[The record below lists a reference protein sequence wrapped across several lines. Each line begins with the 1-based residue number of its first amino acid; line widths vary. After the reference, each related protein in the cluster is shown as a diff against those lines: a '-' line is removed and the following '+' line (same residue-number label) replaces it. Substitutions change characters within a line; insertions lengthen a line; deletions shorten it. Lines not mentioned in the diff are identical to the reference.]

1 MRLQPQK
8 ENVFF
13 VEFIRAA
20 AYLGCCIWLQ
30 FPPPASGQEKDVQ
43 GDKVTYRVVEQDWT
57 IEITTRKGFV
67 HAVPIVPL
75 PLARLFDSTQVNQL
89 ELIDS
94 QRRDFNDLAADAM
107 HQAVRKL
114 DDWISRNDDD
124 DSAVAAITEALGS
137 ISEELEKD
145 VRSRVLLRHQLDL
158 VDRYPIYLMTV
169 RNGLFRMLTYGPLG
183 ESVELTAEQRKQL
196 EEKADKMRQ
205 KIIDTVIE
213 MEDELHREL
222 TSVLNPEQRKVVDAM
237 RTDFVRRQSY
247 NLNSV
252 IQQLDRSTISSCA
265 GCDASKVVLPIP
277 ATDDSKLRSVLDK

>member
-8 ENVFF
+8 ERVFF
-13 VEFIRAA
+13 VEFIRTA
-20 AYLGCCIWLQ
+20 AYVGCCIWLL
-30 FPPPASGQEKDVQ
+30 FPPPALGQEKEVQ
-43 GDKVTYRVVEQDWT
+43 GDKVTYKVVEQDWA
-57 IEITTRKGFV
+57 IEITTRNGFV

-89 ELIDS
+89 DLIDS
-94 QRRDFNDLAADAM
+94 QRRDFNDLAADSM

-114 DDWISRNDDD
+114 DDWISRNEDD
-124 DSAVAAITEALGS
+124 DSAVVAITEALGS
-137 ISEELEKD
+137 ISEELEKE

-158 VDRYPIYLMTV
+158 VDRYPIYLMTI

-196 EEKADKMRQ
+196 EETADKMRK

-213 MEDELHREL
+213 LEDELHREL

-237 RTDFVRRQSY
+237 RTDFVRRQNY
-247 NLNSV
+247 NLNNV
-252 IQQLDRSTISSCA
+252 IQQLDRSTIGSCA

-277 ATDDSKLRSVLDK
+277 KTDDSKLRSVLDK

>member
-1 MRLQPQK
+1 M
-8 ENVFF
+8 F
-13 VEFIRAA
+13 VKFIRVVTCVVC
-20 AYLGCCIWLQ
+20 GIWLL
-30 FPPPASGQEKDVQ
+30 FSPPALGQEREEQV
-43 GDKVTYRVVEQDWT
+43 DKVTFRVVEQDWT

-67 HAVPIVPL
+67 HAVPIVPV
-75 PLARLFDSTQVNQL
+75 PLARLFDPTQVDQL

-94 QRRDFNDLAADAM
+94 QRREFDDLAADAM
-107 HQAVRKL
+107 RQAVRKL
-114 DDWISRNDDD
+114 NDWVLRNEDDD
-124 DSAVAAITEALGS
+124 NAIMAITESLAS
-137 ISEELEKD
+137 IGEEFEKE

-169 RNGLFRMLTYGPLG
+169 RNGLFRVLTYGPLG

-196 EEKADKMRQ
+196 EEKADRMRQ

-213 MEDELHREL
+213 LEDELHREL
-222 TSVLNPEQRKVVDAM
+222 ASVLNSEQRKVVDAM

-247 NLNSV
+247 NLNNV

-277 ATDDSKLRSVLDK
+277 KTDDSKLRSVLDK